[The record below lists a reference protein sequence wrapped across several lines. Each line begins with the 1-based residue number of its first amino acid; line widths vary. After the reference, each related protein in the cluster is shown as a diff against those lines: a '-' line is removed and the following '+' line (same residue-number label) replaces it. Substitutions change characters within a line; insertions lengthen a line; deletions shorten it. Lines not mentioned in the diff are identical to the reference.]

1 MTYITGYKN
10 GKGPYITAAASGY
23 GGTGSNK
30 NVARDI
36 LIWGLS
42 IRNTGSTAGEKLI
55 IYENAASTDHASS
68 VDSDFIVFE
77 NYLDAGD
84 HTGDL
89 EGYVEWDLETPILAR
104 NGMYIVGDTNIDWVI
119 MYNELPSCTPYD
131 STSSPSA
138 GDRARSFQLYPDIVC
153 TRVLALQDNTDIER
167 DLSAHDCE
175 IWGVHVWNT
184 EDSANLLRV
193 KGDSSVGSFRVGPGN
208 QNTAQVFKLFKI
220 PMYTQ
225 GKLEIE
231 SKTEAGGASAG
242 LQAAVLFRE
251 MPTNGLALDS
261 ANRR

>member
-89 EGYVEWDLETPILAR
+89 EGYLVVLLMIL
-104 NGMYIVGDTNIDWVI
+104 
-119 MYNELPSCTPYD
+119 L
-131 STSSPSA
+131 
-138 GDRARSFQLYPDIVC
+138 
-153 TRVLALQDNTDIER
+153 
-167 DLSAHDCE
+167 
-175 IWGVHVWNT
+175 
-184 EDSANLLRV
+184 
-193 KGDSSVGSFRVGPGN
+193 
-208 QNTAQVFKLFKI
+208 
-220 PMYTQ
+220 
-225 GKLEIE
+225 
-231 SKTEAGGASAG
+231 
-242 LQAAVLFRE
+242 AVLLTVIEQEVFNYILILYVLE
-251 MPTNGLALDS
+251 Y
-261 ANRR
+261 